1 MNRED
6 FARFMIISRVA
17 EWFADTQPNSSNI
30 SENFHGQIFWI
41 YVNFTVQHN
50 EEVSLFHIRET
61 KALHFEGSK
70 FDIESHYNKNILLRY
85 SHVKETVSIQELL

>member
-41 YVNFTVQHN
+41 YVNVTVQHK
-50 EEVSLFHIRET
+50 EFHIRERN
-61 KALHFEGSK
+61 ALHFEGST
-70 FDIESHYNKNILLRY
+70 FDN
-85 SHVKETVSIQELL
+85 